1 MITQDIARFEFD
13 SQELRTATV
22 DGETLFCGKDV
33 ATILGYERPSNAI
46 NAHCKG
52 ALKRCPLETLGGT
65 QEFTFI
71 TEPDLYRLIT
81 HSKLPTAEISGT
93 LGGNG
98 KARIDC
104 DGREDKETVIGCGA
118 RVGFASFCGERR
130 EARGGSGCVR
140 SGDSS
145 SGNRGCV
152 GYASQLCLHDYQGIL
167 EKTCTY
173 LCAFV
178 RVVLAHK
185 TVQRVS
191 NKNRV
196 NHSPQAI
203 HAAPKNRALAI
214 IADALPTYLKEV
226 VA

>member
-1 MITQDIARFEFD
+1 MITQDITRFEFD
-13 SQELRTATV
+13 NQELRTAQIF
-22 DGETLFCGKDV
+22 EALDV
-33 ATILGYERPSNAI
+33 
-46 NAHCKG
+46 
-52 ALKRCPLETLGGT
+52 
-65 QEFTFI
+65 
-71 TEPDLYRLIT
+71 
-81 HSKLPTAEISGT
+81 
-93 LGGNG
+93 NG

-104 DGREDKETVIGCGA
+104 DGREDKETVIGRGA

-152 GYASQLCLHDYQGIL
+152 GYAPQLCLHDYQGIL

-185 TVQRVS
+185 TVQIVG

-214 IADALPTYLKEV
+214 IPSVLPTYLKEV
-226 VA
+226 AA